1 MQPVLAL
8 TVERRLAL
16 LGCSLNSQSGRVI
29 VHKGRLEYAPEIL
42 VSIVAILG
50 FGMVGLIF
58 LGLLRR

>member
-1 MQPVLAL
+1 MQREAIWLVLVGYVLAGI
-8 TVERRLAL
+8 VFAY
-16 LGCSLNSQSGRVI
+16 VI
-29 VHKGRLEYAPEIL
+29 VHKGRLEYDAETL